1 MTQRVE
7 TYIEEALQ
15 RYPLTNP
22 KTTFLRHNENITC
35 KVVEDKQ
42 VYALRIR
49 LPREGFELKIFEPVD
64 PITLLQS
71 EMDLLSHIE
80 KAALFPVQR
89 PVQTKTGES
98 VAILDNEIPACLLHW
113 LEGEPLNKETAITS
127 AYEIGQLA
135 AKIHLATQGF
145 TGARLTYNSNTL
157 GRMRNEMDVAFSR
170 SHISLE
176 QTKICKDTLEFIS
189 SLMAKLDQEPD
200 SVALLHADMGFGNL
214 IQTKEGL
221 APIDFSLSGYGYR
234 AQECGM
240 IASNYQSKEQQDAVS
255 LGYFDECGFE
265 VPTLHRDSFL
275 ALSVLLFISCQHDR
289 FFMEEWYPSAV
300 ERWCTTLFLPLIK
313 RS

>member
-7 TYIEEALQ
+7 KYIEEALQ

-35 KVVEDKQ
+35 KVVEDQ
-42 VYALRIR
+42 QAYVLRIR

-64 PITLLQS
+64 PVTLFRS
-71 EMDLLSHIE
+71 EMELLIHVE

-89 PVQTKTGES
+89 PVLTKSGDL
-98 VAILDNEIPACLLHW
+98 VAILENRTPACLLYW
-113 LEGEPLNKETAITS
+113 IEGEPLDKEMAS
-127 AYEIGQLA
+127 MAAYEIGQLA
-135 AKIHLATQGF
+135 AKIHRATKGF
-145 TGARLTYNSNTL
+145 TGERLSYNSSTL
-157 GRMRNEMDVAFSR
+157 NRMREEMDMAFAK
-170 SHISLE
+170 SHVSFE
-176 QTKICKDTLEFIS
+176 QTKICKDTLECIS